1 MENGQTRKR
10 RLQADEPAK
19 KQEIVKYGVKLSEC
33 SYCGVKLRLTNRFG
47 CKCRRVF
54 CAKHRYSDEHRC
66 SYDYRT
72 ENMLRLEKENPRIIP
87 STISNR

>member
-1 MENGQTRKR
+1 MDKLQTRKR
-10 RLQADEPAK
+10 KIETDENIK
-19 KQEIVKYGVKLSEC
+19 KQDVSKGGARPSEC
-33 SYCGVKLRLTNRFG
+33 SYCRAKLRITNTFG

-87 STISNR
+87 SRISNA